1 MDPYAPAYPQSDLSR
16 GPRVARARPPER
28 GAARELELRVRE
40 RRAQRRREL
49 VSRALAVV
57 AARRRDYDG
66 ELAGRVG

>member
-1 MDPYAPAYPQSDLSR
+1 MDPYAPVYPQSDL
-16 GPRVARARPPER
+16 V
-28 GAARELELRVRE
+28 
-40 RRAQRRREL
+40 

>member
-1 MDPYAPAYPQSDLSR
+1 MDPYAPVYPQSDLSR
-16 GPRVARARPPER
+16 GPRVARARPER
-28 GAARELELRVRE
+28 GAARELELQARE